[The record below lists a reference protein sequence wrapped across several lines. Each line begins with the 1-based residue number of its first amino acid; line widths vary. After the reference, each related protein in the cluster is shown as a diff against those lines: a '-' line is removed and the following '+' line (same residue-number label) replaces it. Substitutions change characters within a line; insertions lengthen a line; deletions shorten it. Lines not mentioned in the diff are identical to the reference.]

1 MDASYV
7 WGNRPTASMTSS
19 YREARQKPQPFPS
32 IGFNF
37 DIGQQLEQ
45 LTPIAKKYMTE
56 LYGKN
61 YGAKRV
67 GGDYGSSLGDARL
80 AAYGADKFLGFLSP
94 LFQTSYNNALQSY
107 QAKYN
112 QALNTYNAQNAW
124 RNRIAN
130 MSANYRGGGGMT
142 QTEYNPFTN
151 SMFGNNTSS
160 AQQNLPQQTGAID
173 PYSMFTPY
181 SSGSSGYNQSPMP
194 SASTDY
200 YNYNQRPSASSE
212 YYGRF

>member
-7 WGNRPTASMTSS
+7 WGNRPSGYMTSS
-19 YREARQKPQPFPS
+19 YREARQKPQPFPN

-37 DIGQQLEQ
+37 DISKTLEE

-61 YGAKRV
+61 YGAHRG

-80 AAYGADKFLGFLSP
+80 AAYGADKYLSFLSP
-94 LFQTSYNNALQSY
+94 LFQTSYNNALQNY
-107 QAKYN
+107 QDRYN
-112 QALNTYNAQNAW
+112 TALNTYNAQNQW
-124 RNRIAN
+124 RNRMAN
-130 MSANYRGGGGMT
+130 MSANYGGGGGMV

-151 SMFGNNTSS
+151 SMFGNTTNQS
-160 AQQNLPQQTGAID
+160 ATQQNTPQQTNTD
-173 PYSMFTPY
+173 PYSMFMPY
-181 SSGSSGYNQSPMP
+181 GQQNNVSGYTPQPQQ
-194 SASTDY
+194 T
-200 YNYNQRPSASSE
+200 YNYSRPATSSD